1 MRTRHIALAPFLQ
14 RLRDRIDALD
24 AEELRE
30 LITAHAAALDPAARM
45 PFLATFD
52 GTHSADAEPGD
63 DSLRAD
69 VADLVARLREG
80 EYFDGWGWDDDLHE
94 ERAWGDESWVDEME
108 DLFARAGQAFV
119 AGDLVVARDAYGG
132 LLDALLLDEEVGTFT
147 GPAAASDMLGVD
159 LVEAKARALRALY
172 ETSDPHDRVDALA
185 SAIARWRY
193 LGDRIGL
200 RAIAEA
206 LPRELPG
213 LEVFLDEWIARLR
226 PAAHGELPNDD
237 RALLVEA
244 AAWRDGPNGVGSLAT
259 EHGAENPELF
269 VDWVDALIGA
279 GRSGDATDACAQ
291 ALANVP
297 AFGEP
302 RAQIAERLATVSTA
316 AADRL
321 DAARQA
327 WRAAPT
333 ALRLRRLAAL
343 ADDMTLAAEAD
354 ALDRTAAPARLAA
367 ALRVLTGRV
376 DEAGATLSRAESLGW
391 SSGDHA
397 GPLVVPI
404 LLLAAAGKEPGSSER
419 LRGATTLLSAV
430 DRPTWHDVHRLLDG
444 PDEGNDDETPGER
457 QPPELSAL
465 LIARVGTL
473 HATDEQRRAWL
484 AWART
489 AADARITAIVEAKHR
504 GAYDRAAQLA
514 TACAEAVA
522 VTEGSVAAARAIGEL
537 RDRFPRHVAFRAAL
551 DAATERSPLLPAA
564 PRPRR

>member
-45 PFLATFD
+45 PFLAVFD
-52 GTHSADAEPGD
+52 GSHCADAGPDD

-69 VADLVARLREG
+69 VADLVERLREG
-80 EYFDGWGWDDDLHE
+80 EYFDGWGWDDELHE

-119 AGDLVVARDAYGG
+119 AGDLAVARDAYGG
-132 LLDALLLDEEVGTFT
+132 LLDALLLDDEVGTFT

-172 ETSDPHDRVDALA
+172 ETSDLHDRVDAVA

-193 LGDRIGL
+193 LGDRIGI
-200 RAIAEA
+200 RAVAEA

-226 PAAHGELPNDD
+226 LAAHGELPSDD

-259 EHGAENPELF
+259 DHGAENPELF
-269 VDWVDALIGA
+269 VDWVDALIDA

-291 ALANVP
+291 ALATTP

-302 RAQIAERLATVSTA
+302 RAQIAERLATVSSA

-367 ALRVLTGRV
+367 TLRVLTGRV
-376 DEAGATLSRAESLGW
+376 DEAGATLSQAEPLGW
-391 SSGDHA
+391 SRGDHP

-404 LLLAAAGKEPGSSER
+404 LLLAAAGKEPRSSER
-419 LRGATTLLSAV
+419 LRGAMTLLSAV
-430 DRPTWHDVHRLLDG
+430 DQPTWHDVHG
-444 PDEGNDDETPGER
+444 PDEGNDDEARGER

-465 LIARVGTL
+465 LIARVGTFD
-473 HATDEQRRAWL
+473 ATDQQRRAWL

-489 AADARITAIVEAKHR
+489 AADARIAAIVEAKHR
-504 GAYDRAAQLA
+504 GAYERAAQLA
-514 TACAEAVA
+514 VACAEAVA
-522 VTEGSVAAARAIGEL
+522 ITEGPVAAARAIGEL
-537 RDRFPRHVAFRAAL
+537 RDRYPRHVAFRAAL

-564 PRPRR
+564 PRTRR